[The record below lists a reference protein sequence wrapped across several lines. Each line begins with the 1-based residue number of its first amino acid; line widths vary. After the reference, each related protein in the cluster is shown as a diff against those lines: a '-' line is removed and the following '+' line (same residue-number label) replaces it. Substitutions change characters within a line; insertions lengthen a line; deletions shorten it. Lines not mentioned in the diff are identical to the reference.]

1 MPPGEVTS
9 RTELEQLAERVCEL
23 ERRISALERPSK
35 QQIGDIYASPMTAAK
50 TGASP
55 AAQAQ
60 PSIFSILGT
69 AVLGI
74 AGAYVLRA
82 AAESGIFPSFIAVTL
97 ALIYAAAWF
106 IAAAWPS
113 RHSRLARDTYAITAA
128 LILAPLLWETTVRFQ
143 MLAPALAAVVLAL
156 FAALAI
162 GLAWRGKFAAIAW
175 IGTLSAVIT
184 ALVLMVATRALT
196 PFTLSLLAMALLTEF
211 ATVRVR
217 WRELRPIAAAGAD
230 LAILIVVLILGN
242 RATIPPA
249 YKPIGAGAIVALAAT
264 LFGIYAAHI
273 SVRSLLFRLKVTI
286 FEAAQLVV
294 AVLLAGW
301 AVLRVTN
308 GDGRTALG
316 VILLVAGAACY
327 FVAFG
332 VLGRHRE
339 LPNFYFYGACGLV
352 FAMAGSLFAM
362 TSLSLVTS
370 LCFAA
375 VLTTVLGVY
384 FHSPALDL
392 HGVAYL
398 TAAMAGSGLL
408 DYAGRALA
416 GTFPPVPGALVFL
429 AAAAALVCAAMIARY
444 PGEHPGERV
453 LRLLPALWAVYS
465 IAALSVAGIVRVLA
479 RDTPPT
485 HPQLAVIR
493 TVVTC
498 AAALLLAFVGTRWTR
513 RELVWMAYAAAI
525 VGSLKLLLED
535 LRFGTTQSLAASLL
549 IYGAVLILIPRL
561 VRARKRPA

>member
-9 RTELEQLAERVCEL
+9 RTELEQLFERVCEL
-23 ERRISALERPSK
+23 ERRISALEHPSE
-35 QQIGDIYASPMTAAK
+35 QRASEIQAPATAAVK
-50 TGASP
+50 TGALP
-55 AAQAQ
+55 AVQAQ

-82 AAESGIFPSFIAVTL
+82 AAESGIFPSFIAVTS

-106 IAAAWPS
+106 VAAAWPS

-143 MLAPALAAVVLAL
+143 MLGPALAAVELAL

-162 GLAWRGKFAAIAW
+162 GLAWRGTFAAIAW
-175 IGTLSAVIT
+175 IGMLGAVIT
-184 ALVLMVATRALT
+184 ALVLMVATRALP
-196 PFTLSLLAMALLTEF
+196 PFTLSLLAIALLTEL
-211 ATVRVR
+211 ANVRGR
-217 WRELRPIAAAGAD
+217 WRGLRPIAAAGAD
-230 LAILIVVLILGN
+230 LAILIVVLILG
-242 RATIPPA
+242 RGATIPPD
-249 YKPIGAGAIVALAAT
+249 YKPIGAAAIMALAAT

-273 SVRSLLFRLKVTI
+273 SVRSLLFRLKVTV

-308 GDGRTALG
+308 DAGRAALG
-316 VILLVAGAACY
+316 MILLVAGAACY

-339 LPNFYFYGACGLV
+339 RPNFYFYGVCGLV
-352 FAMAGSLFAM
+352 FVMAGSFLSM
-362 TSLSLVTS
+362 TSLPLVTWLS
-370 LCFAA
+370 LAA

-384 FHSPALDL
+384 FRSPVLDL
-392 HGVAYL
+392 HSVAYL
-398 TAAMAGSGLL
+398 TGAVASSGLL

-416 GTFPPVPGALVFL
+416 GTFPPAPGALVVL
-429 AAAAALVCAAMIARY
+429 AAAAALVCAAMISRY
-444 PGEHPGERV
+444 PGEHPGERI
-453 LRLLPALWAVYS
+453 LRLLPAIWAVYAVS
-465 IAALSVAGIVRVLA
+465 ALSVGAIVRVVA
-479 RDTPPT
+479 QTPSPT

-498 AAALLLAFVGTRWTR
+498 AAALLLAFVGAWWTR
-513 RELVWMAYAAAI
+513 RELVWIAYVAA
-525 VGSLKLLLED
+525 VLGSLKLLFED

-561 VRARKRPA
+561 VRAHKRPA